1 MFTSIGQPHKI
12 SYKGL
17 NMALGVCVCISS
29 ILIKL
34 SIITG
39 ISCFGGVKIPGL
51 PEFSPLHFFAAIAGF
66 ALSTGIIVLSSIG
79 QNVTKLVE
87 AKINAPGSI
96 VNTSESESQTP
107 QDDHEIN
114 TSSPRLQRTTL
125 K

>member
-1 MFTSIGQPHKI
+1 MVIIMFASIGQPRKI

-17 NMALGVCVCISS
+17 NIALGVCVCISS

-66 ALSTGIIVLSSIG
+66 ALSTGIIVLSSLG
-79 QNVTKLVE
+79 QSITKLAE

-96 VNTSESESQTP
+96 VNTSESQTP
-107 QDDHEIN
+107 PQDQQESS
-114 TSSPRLQRTTL
+114 TTSPRR
-125 K
+125 